1 MSGRRARTEAGED
14 LAPLRIA
21 AADLLPLLEVTEAAG
36 PEPRAVLA
44 AFGLTPARVRGEPG
58 LTLPLSDY
66 FRFTR
71 AVKQASRDET
81 LYISARPL
89 LAGAS
94 DFVISDAARTSTL
107 AEGMGRV
114 ALAYNLLHGGDYN
127 RVERHGRTLTYFV
140 DDTAFPYRPESRDF
154 LELCLEGVL
163 LYLHAMFCMLAGR
176 DLTASLKR
184 IHTRRPAARAD
195 TPLAL
200 WEAPVAYGAGGFGL
214 TYDAAVGALPLA
226 GERTLP
232 PDHAVNNRIIELI
245 EQGRARPAAG
255 GELVRQVRQALAEGM
270 PDQASAARALA
281 LSVAT
286 LRRRL
291 AAERTSFRRLRHE
304 VLNESAKRRLAASA
318 AIGDVAEELGFSDCR
333 SFTRAFKE
341 WNGMSPSLWKAH
353 AAPPG

>member
-1 MSGRRARTEAGED
+1 VRA
-14 LAPLRIA
+14 
-21 AADLLPLLEVTEAAG
+21 
-36 PEPRAVLA
+36 
-44 AFGLTPARVRGEPG
+44 EPG
-58 LTLPLSDY
+58 LKLPLSDY

-89 LAGAS
+89 LVGAS

-127 RVERHGRTLTYFV
+127 RVERRGRALTYFV
-140 DDTAFPYRPESRDF
+140 DDTAFPYRAESRAF

-176 DLTASLKR
+176 DLTPALRR
-184 IHTRRPAARAD
+184 IHTRRPEARAD

-214 TYDAAVGALPLA
+214 TYDASVGVLPLA
-226 GERTLP
+226 GEQTLP

-255 GELVRQVRQALAEGM
+255 SELVRQVRQALAEGVS
-270 PDQASAARALA
+270 DQARVARAMA

-304 VLNESAKRRLAASA
+304 VLNESAKRRLADRAP
-318 AIGDVAEELGFSDCR
+318 IGDVAEALGFSDCR

-341 WNGMSPSLWKAH
+341 WNGMSPSLWRARGSRQ
-353 AAPPG
+353 AGPSPD